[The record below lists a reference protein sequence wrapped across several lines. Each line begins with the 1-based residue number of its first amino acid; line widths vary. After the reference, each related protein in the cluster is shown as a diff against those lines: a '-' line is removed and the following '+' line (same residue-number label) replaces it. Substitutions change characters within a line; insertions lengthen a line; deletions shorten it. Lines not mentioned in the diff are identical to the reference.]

1 MPNRRLWSPP
11 WARWFTCF
19 SLTDEVVLMKR
30 LVLSVILF
38 GMVGAVLSCSKGGLK
53 EMLGPR
59 EQFQKAMAYYDNEDF
74 LKSQAEF
81 QKVVYGYPGQPFVD
95 TAQFY
100 LSMSYYQIESYPEA
114 IGEFKRLLQAYPTS
128 ALADD
133 AQYYVGMSHFNESP
147 GFTKD
152 KTETYAAIDEFGVFL
167 DRVPSSSYAGDV
179 QARLDILYDKLAR
192 KFFKSGQVDL
202 KLNDFEPAL
211 IYFEQV
217 RDNYPETE
225 WARLALYYTG
235 EAQLKLGRK
244 SDALETF
251 QNFVTAFPDHKLS
264 KK

>member
-1 MPNRRLWSPP
+1 
-11 WARWFTCF
+11 
-19 SLTDEVVLMKR
+19 MKR
-30 LVLSVILF
+30 LILPVILIGF
-38 GMVGAVLSCSKGGLK
+38 LGILLSCSRGGVK
-53 EMLGPR
+53 ESLGPR
-59 EQFQKAMAYYDNEDF
+59 EQFQKAMAYYDNGDY

-81 QKVVYGYPGQPFVD
+81 QKVVYGFPGQPFVD

-114 IGEFKRLLQAYPTS
+114 IGEFKRLLQAYPS
-128 ALADD
+128 SPLADD

-152 KTETYAAIDEFGVFL
+152 QTETYAAIDEFGVFL
-167 DRVPSSSYAGDV
+167 DRFPSSSYAEDV
-179 QARLDILYDKLAR
+179 QAKLDILYDKLAR
-192 KFFKSGQVDL
+192 KLFKSGQLYL

-217 RDNYPETE
+217 RDNYPQTE
-225 WARLALYYTG
+225 WAKLALYYTG

-251 QNFVTAFPDHKLS
+251 QNFVTAFPDYKLTKKARDQIEKLS
-264 KK
+264 PVQAGG